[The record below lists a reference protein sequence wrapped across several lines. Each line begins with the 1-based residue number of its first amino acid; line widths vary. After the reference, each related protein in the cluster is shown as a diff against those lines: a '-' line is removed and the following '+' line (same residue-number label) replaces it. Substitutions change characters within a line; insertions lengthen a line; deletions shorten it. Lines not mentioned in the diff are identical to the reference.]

1 MSYIEKRK
9 EIRPQTGESPFGLNE
24 VFFSRTDERGVIQA
38 ANYIF
43 RRVAHYDWDEILGA
57 PHNIVRHED
66 MPKAVFWLLWDT
78 IKRGEPIG
86 AYVKNKAKDG
96 LYYWVFATVMPC
108 PGGFL
113 SARIKPSSAMFER
126 IQEGYATLLE
136 AENNQGVSPAES
148 ADKLLELIQNLGF
161 DDYHQFAAQALSE
174 ELSARDIG
182 LGNPGDNKIR
192 RFRTYIDAAEKLRVQ
207 TDDLIQ
213 EFETMHAIPHNMR
226 VIAARLEPA
235 SAPVSVLSKN
245 YGVMSREIS
254 DWFEQH
260 VVGEE
265 SNFST
270 IKGSINNC
278 MFLECLA
285 RILTECALQLNRER
299 RLLGNVDLTS
309 ERQILNSLQSEYVKK
324 SASGLAHIREEAGLI
339 VEACKTMHRQ
349 VLGLSTIRVM
359 CKIEGARLSSNSG
372 GLGDIIN
379 QLDTFQSRIV
389 GRLDEISEQAGVIQT
404 L

>member
-1 MSYIEKRK
+1 MSYIENRK

-57 PHNIVRHED
+57 PHKIVRHQD
-66 MPKAVFWLLWDT
+66 MPKAVFWLLWDA

-96 LYYWVFATVMPC
+96 LHYWVFATVMPC

-113 SARIKPSSAMFER
+113 SARIKPSSAIFER
-126 IQEGYATLLE
+126 VREGYETLLE
-136 AENNQGVSPAES
+136 AEKDQAISPAKS
-148 ADKLLELIQNLGF
+148 AANLLELIRNLGF
-161 DDYHQFAAQALSE
+161 DDYHHFAAQALSE

-182 LGNPGDNKIR
+182 LGNPDDKNIQ
-192 RFRTYIDAAEKLRVQ
+192 RFRAYIDAAEKLRMQ

-226 VIAARLEPA
+226 VIATRLEPP

-254 DWFEQH
+254 DWFEQN

-270 IKGSINNC
+270 ILGSINNC
-278 MFLECLA
+278 MFLECMA
-285 RILTECALQLNRER
+285 RILTECADQFNREKR
-299 RLLGNVDLTS
+299 SLGNVDLAS
-309 ERQILNSLQSEYVKK
+309 ERQILNNLQSEYVKK
-324 SASGLAHIREEAGLI
+324 SASGLDHIREEAGLI

-359 CKIEGARLSSNSG
+359 CKIEGARLSSKSG

-389 GRLDEISEQAGVIQT
+389 GRLDEISEQAGAIQS